1 MKMLRIGL
9 LITLLFSLVNAQVV
23 INEIHYNPSSF
34 QGSDNDFEFI
44 ELFNPGTEDVDMS
57 GYSFGDGVEHIFSEG
72 TTLAAGGYLVVA
84 ITDTLVDQGV
94 VPSVIVWTAGGISNG
109 GEDIY
114 LLDASGVLVD
124 TVDYEDGSNDFGDWG
139 VLHDGYGASL
149 ELIDASS
156 DNSLAASWQASYVR
170 NGTPG
175 AANSV
180 EPAATAMTVHDI
192 QFTEA
197 ANGASTH
204 VDEYVEVSG
213 IVTAVGSSVFAIQD
227 GAGAWNGIYCWWK
240 QTSDLAL
247 GDNITVRGYV
257 YENAGYGLL
266 GDPDRSATLLTSG
279 YIASVN
285 SSGNDL
291 PAAVELSVAALQDEQ
306 YESVLVKTQG
316 FVTEIASEDNYGEWK
331 ISDVD
336 GDTVSVNDRFVVTVP
351 ALGTQMMVTGALNEW
366 GGSDNSAP
374 TWRIEP
380 ATAEDVA
387 EIIPGSVVINEI
399 HYNPSSFQGSDNDFE
414 FIELFNPGTED
425 VDMSGYSFGDGVEH
439 IFSEGTTLAA
449 GGYLV
454 VAITDTLVD
463 QGVVPSVIVWTAGG
477 ISNGGEDIY
486 LLDASGVLVD
496 TVDYE
501 DGSNDFGDWGVL
513 HDGYGA
519 SLELIDA
526 SSDNSLA
533 ASWQASYVRNGTPG
547 AANSV
552 EPAATAMTVH
562 DIQFTE
568 AANGASTHVDEYVEV
583 SGIVTA
589 VGSSVFAIQDGAGA
603 WNGIYCWWKQTSD
616 LALGDNITV
625 RGYVYENAGYGLLG
639 DPDRSATLLTS
650 GYIASVNSSGNDLPA
665 AVELSVA
672 ALQDEQYESVLVKTQ
687 GFVTEIASEDNY
699 GEWKIS
705 DVDGDTVSVND
716 RFVVTTP
723 ALGTQMMVT
732 GALNEWGGS
741 DNSAPTWR
749 IEPATAEDVVEI
761 APTPLVA
768 APTPAIDPIGVISLF
783 SSAYTDV
790 TVDTWSTDWDVADV
804 SDVQVAG
811 DDVKLYTN
819 LSYAGIETTT
829 ETVDAT
835 AMTHFH
841 MDIWTSDPTADP
853 AVFKVKLVD
862 FGADGAW
869 SGGDDTEHELT
880 FMAPLLTTG
889 NWVGIDVPLSDFT
902 GMTAQAHL
910 AQYIISGDPNTVY
923 MDNMYFYDITTG
935 IVGDLVVAPTAFT
948 LNQNYPNPFNPT
960 TTLRYGVPEASA
972 VSLIIYD
979 IRGNVVRTMQSE
991 TRPAGWY
998 EVVWNGLDDA
1008 GQPVST
1014 GLYLTRLQAGSF
1026 NQTIKM
1032 LFVK

>member
-1 MKMLRIGL
+1 
-9 LITLLFSLVNAQVV
+9 
-23 INEIHYNPSSF
+23 
-34 QGSDNDFEFI
+34 
-44 ELFNPGTEDVDMS
+44 
-57 GYSFGDGVEHIFSEG
+57 
-72 TTLAAGGYLVVA
+72 
-84 ITDTLVDQGV
+84 
-94 VPSVIVWTAGGISNG
+94 
-109 GEDIY
+109 
-114 LLDASGVLVD
+114 
-124 TVDYEDGSNDFGDWG
+124 
-139 VLHDGYGASL
+139 
-149 ELIDASS
+149 
-156 DNSLAASWQASYVR
+156 
-170 NGTPG
+170 
-175 AANSV
+175 
-180 EPAATAMTVHDI
+180 
-192 QFTEA
+192 
-197 ANGASTH
+197 
-204 VDEYVEVSG
+204 
-213 IVTAVGSSVFAIQD
+213 
-227 GAGAWNGIYCWWK
+227 
-240 QTSDLAL
+240 
-247 GDNITVRGYV
+247 
-257 YENAGYGLL
+257 
-266 GDPDRSATLLTSG
+266 
-279 YIASVN
+279 
-285 SSGNDL
+285 
-291 PAAVELSVAALQDEQ
+291 
-306 YESVLVKTQG
+306 
-316 FVTEIASEDNYGEWK
+316 
-331 ISDVD
+331 
-336 GDTVSVNDRFVVTVP
+336 SVNDRFVVTV
-351 ALGTQMMVTGALNEW
+351 
-366 GGSDNSAP
+366 
-374 TWRIEP
+374 
-380 ATAEDVA
+380 
-387 EIIPGSVVINEI
+387 
-399 HYNPSSFQGSDNDFE
+399 
-414 FIELFNPGTED
+414 
-425 VDMSGYSFGDGVEH
+425 
-439 IFSEGTTLAA
+439 
-449 GGYLV
+449 
-454 VAITDTLVD
+454 
-463 QGVVPSVIVWTAGG
+463 
-477 ISNGGEDIY
+477 
-486 LLDASGVLVD
+486 
-496 TVDYE
+496 
-501 DGSNDFGDWGVL
+501 
-513 HDGYGA
+513 
-519 SLELIDA
+519 
-526 SSDNSLA
+526 
-533 ASWQASYVRNGTPG
+533 
-547 AANSV
+547 
-552 EPAATAMTVH
+552 
-562 DIQFTE
+562 
-568 AANGASTHVDEYVEV
+568 
-583 SGIVTA
+583 
-589 VGSSVFAIQDGAGA
+589 
-603 WNGIYCWWKQTSD
+603 
-616 LALGDNITV
+616 
-625 RGYVYENAGYGLLG
+625 
-639 DPDRSATLLTS
+639 
-650 GYIASVNSSGNDLPA
+650 
-665 AVELSVA
+665 
-672 ALQDEQYESVLVKTQ
+672 
-687 GFVTEIASEDNY
+687 
-699 GEWKIS
+699 
-705 DVDGDTVSVND
+705 
-716 RFVVTTP
+716 P